1 MKKFNSTLAIA
12 AIALTSVFGFTSC
25 DKNDDVFDY
34 NPQPQRIEM
43 HTETSGYDN
52 QYETNTTCITGTDT
66 VKTTTTN
73 VSANDTES
81 ADEDYAG
88 PSEARRRW
96 GGYVR

>member
-25 DKNDDVFDY
+25 DKNDDVFDEG
-34 NPQPQRIEM
+34 PRPQRIEI

-52 QYETNTTCITGTDT
+52 QYETKTTCITGTDT
-66 VKTTTTN
+66 VKTTTTT

-81 ADEDYAG
+81 AAEDYAG
-88 PSEARRRW
+88 PCEARTRRP
-96 GGYVR
+96 VASR